1 LLHVLRTSSTFSD
14 NCVGDMPTFIV
25 DRICKN
31 QNVEND
37 LLEMKKR
44 RTFEERNYLYFRY
57 STSILSVILYR
68 DPLNFQ
74 MPVK

>member
-1 LLHVLRTSSTFSD
+1 
-14 NCVGDMPTFIV
+14 MPTFIV